1 MLSPRYID
9 SREAAWR
16 LKPLERA
23 GFQPKQLITG
33 DVAFPEFG
41 GETVLIENKTVSG
54 LLSDMTSG
62 VLVRQMRRMC
72 EETRWPVLLVEGK
85 WQQSGGTLLG
95 THFTWQQA
103 WNQMQTLQD
112 MGARV
117 QLTTGPEHTVQRI
130 LELAEYYSKE
140 YHPSA
145 ARGPA
150 GDARIAALSLVYGV
164 DKVKAQSLLTHF
176 RSLLHIANALPVE
189 LEEAKGIGPVLS
201 ERIFQFFLSKEK

>member
-1 MLSPRYID
+1 
-9 SREAAWR
+9 
-16 LKPLERA
+16 
-23 GFQPKQLITG
+23 
-33 DVAFPEFG
+33 
-41 GETVLIENKTVSG
+41 
-54 LLSDMTSG
+54 
-62 VLVRQMRRMC
+62 MC

-85 WQQSGGTLLG
+85 WQQSNGTLLG
-95 THFTWQQA
+95 TRFTWEQA

-145 ARGPA
+145 TRAPA
-150 GDARIAALSLVYGV
+150 GDARIAALSLVSGV
-164 DKVKAQSLLTHF
+164 DRVKAQSLLAHF
-176 RSLLHIANALPVE
+176 NYLSNIAAALPLE

-201 ERIFQFFLSKEK
+201 QRIYQFFTNKGS